1 MTAPTR
7 PEFRPQPRGNGPKL
21 LKHIQVIGSFGLL
34 LLVGF
39 WLLSQETKLN
49 PFAQGQPQ
57 AFSPESAQ
65 NVELATVASVQRQQL
80 LGAKLKQRQTVAA
93 FDELTRDLR
102 EWEREMAAW
111 QSEGPPLLRSDE
123 GKRLA
128 ADTAL
133 LSQVRAVFREERP
146 GMGAIK
152 AARKQAE
159 ELIFPVRESLKNAD
173 DASSPSDFAVTT
185 LRESQSQ
192 ARNGRERYR
201 QAREAV
207 SVLLAQAPA
216 AGVAPLAGVAPPART
231 KTLEQAIIELD
242 KEEARQR
249 VATIEA
255 VEKKARDEATR
266 LVGQEKAKVIQ
277 AEAEAEAQR
286 LRDEAAQKKQASELA
301 AAKSVEEMELKQ
313 KEASKDIDRLRAI
326 AEERRQ
332 GDLKSGSIW
341 KGTYALNGRQTRG
354 TMTIESR
361 VKDKITGSMDDGGIP
376 YTFTGTVNGNSVK
389 FTPSRGMSNGMV
401 FNCVLNPATK
411 SITGRCENATFI
423 LRHSDGNDDE

>member
-1 MTAPTR
+1 MNRPTR
-7 PEFRPQPRGNGPKL
+7 PSLQPQRPGIVAKLFRHVQTIALIGTSL
-21 LKHIQVIGSFGLL
+21 LIA
-34 LLVGF
+34 F
-39 WLLSQETKLN
+39 WFWSGGKPN
-49 PFAQGQPQ
+49 PFAQGPPSLPQ
-57 AFSPESAQ
+57 AFTPESAQ

-80 LGAKLKQRQTVAA
+80 IAAKLKQRQAVAA
-93 FDELTRDLR
+93 FDELSRDLR
-102 EWEREMAAW
+102 EWEKEMAAW
-111 QSEGPPLLRSDE
+111 QSEGPPLLQNAE

-133 LSQVRAVFREERP
+133 VSQVRAVFREERP
-146 GMGAIK
+146 GIEAIK

-159 ELIFPVRESLKNAD
+159 EVIFPVRESLSNAE
-173 DASSPSDFAVTT
+173 DASPPSDFAVTT

-216 AGVAPLAGVAPPART
+216 AGI
-231 KTLEQAIIELD
+231 KTLEQAIIQFD

-266 LVGQEKAKVIQ
+266 LVAQEKAKVIQ

-286 LRDEAAQKKQASELA
+286 LRLEAAQKKQASELA
-301 AAKSVEEMELKQ
+301 AAKSVEEMEFRQ
-313 KEASKDIDRLRAI
+313 KEAAKDIDRLRAI

-411 SITGRCENATFI
+411 SITGRCENATFT
-423 LRHSDGNDDE
+423 LRLSDGNDDD

>member
-21 LKHIQVIGSFGLL
+21 LKHIKTAGAWGALL
-34 LLVGF
+34 FVGF
-39 WLLSQETKLN
+39 WLLSKEPRPNPLVQGPPQE
-49 PFAQGQPQ
+49 
-57 AFSPESAQ
+57 FSPESAQ

-80 LGAKLKQRQTVAA
+80 LAAKLKQRQTVAV

-102 EWEREMAAW
+102 EWERELAAW

-128 ADTAL
+128 ADADL
-133 LSQVRAVFREERP
+133 VRQVRAVFKEGRP
-146 GMGAIK
+146 GSETIK
-152 AARKQAE
+152 ATRKQAE
-159 ELIFPVRESLKNAD
+159 EVIFPVRESLKNAE
-173 DASSPSDFAVTT
+173 DASPPSDFAVTT

-216 AGVAPLAGVAPPART
+216 AGVAPLAGVAPPAGPR
-231 KTLEQAIIELD
+231 TLEQAIIQLD
-242 KEEARQR
+242 KEETLQR
-249 VATIEA
+249 VTTIEA
-255 VEKKARDEATR
+255 AERKARDEATR
-266 LVGQEKAKVIQ
+266 LVAQEKAKVIQ

-313 KEASKDIDRLRAI
+313 KESAQEIDRLRHL
-326 AEERRQ
+326 AELQRQ
-332 GDLKSGSIW
+332 GDLKAGSIW
-341 KGTYALNGRQTRG
+341 KGTYVFVNIPRKG
-354 TMTIESR
+354 TMTIEKR
-361 VKDKITGSMDDGGIP
+361 VKDEIAGSIDYDGIV
-376 YTFTGTVNGNSVK
+376 YQFTGTVRGNSFK
-389 FTPSRGMSNGMV
+389 IRPENGSAANQVHEAM
-401 FNCVLNPATK
+401 LNPSTK
-411 SITGRCENATFI
+411 TITGRGLNLSFTYR
-423 LRHSDGNDDE
+423 LWDGKDE